1 MTLPRRRAL
10 MLTPDEGFL
19 DRRIAQEAAS
29 LAATGWAVDIYSA
42 VDPDLRWEET
52 LPDRV
57 RLIRATSRPRRTP
70 PGFSILRG
78 AKRRAERLIP
88 AIGRAIESAQYG
100 VRDVAGEITSAQ
112 RGPLINAGPYA
123 LVVAHD
129 IPVLPLATELR
140 TAWDATLICDVH
152 EVFPEQTLWIKSE
165 AGRSYWRAIERRGFP
180 LCDALMAVNDGV
192 AAYVR
197 ERAPDRPVVTVQN
210 TVPFVSRE
218 HLSPID
224 VRGLYDIPA
233 DRNVMVWAGSLRP
246 ETNLT
251 TVIRGFL
258 SAGLEGWVLAILGD
272 GPLRRE
278 LEDFVARANARDTV
292 FVGRRVAQGDLIRVL
307 ASAQIGVLSYQA
319 ESLNLEVATPNKLY
333 EYIEA
338 RLPIAT
344 SPLPQV
350 ARIITEHGNGQ
361 LIDFSTAESAALGLR
376 QFASGYSTISADAL
390 EAAATELS
398 WERDADRMLSLVR
411 ELSPDS
417 SV

>member
-1 MTLPRRRAL
+1 MRAL

-19 DRRIAQEAAS
+19 DRRIAQEARS
-29 LAATGWAVDIYSA
+29 LAAAGWSVDIYSA
-42 VDPDLRWEET
+42 VDRDLRWEET

-57 RLIRATSRPRRTP
+57 RLIRATARPRRTP
-70 PGFSILRG
+70 PGYSILRG
-78 AKRRAERLIP
+78 AKRRAERVLP
-88 AIGRAIESAQYG
+88 AIGRVIESAQYG
-100 VRDVAGEITSAQ
+100 VRDVAGEITTSQ
-112 RGPLINAGPYA
+112 RSPLRSLGPYG
-123 LVVAHD
+123 LVIAHD
-129 IPVLPLATELR
+129 IPVLPLAAELR
-140 TAWDATLICDVH
+140 TAWNATLICDVH

-165 AGRSYWRAIERRGFP
+165 PGRSYWRAIERRGFP
-180 LCDALMAVNDGV
+180 SCDALMAVNDGV

-210 TVPFVSRE
+210 TVPFVTRE
-218 HLSPID
+218 QLSPID
-224 VRGLYDIPA
+224 VHALYGIPG
-233 DRNVMVWAGSLRP
+233 DRKVMVWAGSLRP

-258 SAGLEGWVLAILGD
+258 SAGLEGWALAILGD

-278 LEDFVARANARDTV
+278 LEEFVARANAGNAV

-333 EYIEA
+333 EYIQA

-344 SPLPQV
+344 SPLRQV
-350 ARIITEHGNGQ
+350 ARVVTQFKNGQ
-361 LIDFSTAESAALGLR
+361 LVDFSTAESAAMGLR
-376 QFASGYSTISADAL
+376 QFASEYPAISADAL

-411 ELSPDS
+411 ELSLDS